1 MSEPLRVGLIGAG
14 YIATW
19 HADALAATPSATV
32 AARGAEISRPRRSSP
47 SRVRPPREAGRGGR
61 PVGR

>member
-32 AARGAEISRPRRSSP
+32 AAVCDLSEPAARGMAFLK
-47 SRVRPPREAGRGGR
+47 
-61 PVGR
+61 